1 MVLVNCLFVQTRT
14 GLADAWPLRQPSTR
28 TLCANEI
35 PSCPYHRSI
44 VPQDIC
50 ESSFAVGGFPP
61 VTGSAALPWVPE
73 SAGVA
78 AEYLLAQVV
87 AVEVVVES
95 PSVGEVVEFPLVG
108 EVEARL
114 AAVMGLA
121 WG

>member
-14 GLADAWPLRQPSTR
+14 GLADAWPLRQPSAR

-50 ESSFAVGGFPP
+50 ESSFAVGGFPS
-61 VTGSAALPWVPE
+61 VMGSVALPWVPE

-78 AEYLLAQVV
+78 AEYLLAQVEVV
-87 AVEVVVES
+87 AVEF
-95 PSVGEVVEFPLVG
+95 PLVGVVEFPLVG